1 MKIRQKIN
9 LRKNKPQTRGKYI
22 IGKYIKHIFV
32 KKSNMKSLFVA
43 ILCLISASVFAQ
55 VTDTSY
61 TPYERSGQML
71 VAGKTY
77 TGLYKDTITNSGTL
91 YLTVVK
97 GKNAHLSNNPIWG
110 QGTLDIKC
118 IETKISGAPYGNMRL
133 QASND
138 GSTWADVAY
147 NYTTTI
153 YVDSMVIDS
162 VSGTKAKT
170 WHVMK
175 TQPYYRAYINIPS
188 GTQASSYQAYWYYT
202 KNQYIPV
209 NK

>member
-1 MKIRQKIN
+1 MKN
-9 LRKNKPQTRGKYI
+9 LI
-22 IGKYIKHIFV
+22 IALLG
-32 KKSNMKSLFVA
+32 
-43 ILCLISASVFAQ
+43 LISATSFAQ

-61 TPYERSGQML
+61 TPFERSGQML
-71 VAGKTY
+71 VIGKTY

-91 YLTVVK
+91 YLTVPK
-97 GKNAHLSNNPIWG
+97 GKNAHIVNNPIWG
-110 QGTLDIKC
+110 QGSLDIKC

-138 GSTWADVAY
+138 GTTWADVAY

-162 VSGTKAKT
+162 VSGTKSKT
-170 WHVMK
+170 YHVAV
-175 TQPYYRAYINIPS
+175 TQPYYRIFINIPS
-188 GTQASSYQAYWYYT
+188 GTQASSYQAFWYLK